1 MNLISFSV
9 KNATVK
15 WWRSLT
21 LGFLIFA
28 ATLVM
33 VIAGSFISAI
43 KHKVEN
49 VILQGFT
56 GHIQIRSDKSQE
68 GDMVEQYNKGWDA
81 IQPLRPASV
90 ASIQKLLHQKFPQV
104 DSSLLIRRSGF
115 LVNPEKKQETTFIGI
130 EPNAKQYQNAFLLK
144 EGKYLD
150 LLNPAG
156 ILLTEEQAA
165 AFHLKTGDSITITT
179 KNQYGHNSTLDL
191 KVVGIGNFIM
201 LSLFSYKACYLSNDS
216 MRKLLSLDPGSA
228 TDLILFTPNPGQTTS
243 LIRDI
248 SSELTA
254 AKVENTITAQETLKS
269 SDLKVTEFDIK
280 EDQTEPEKVKISGAS
295 EMGLSFK
302 SIGDTMF
309 IMLNILVLFL
319 MIIVSFLIVNLV
331 YLMGLER
338 YREIG
343 TMRALGFSRSQVTRI
358 FIGEILS
365 ISLLFGLLGSLL
377 SAGIVYFLGR
387 AGVPSPIPAM
397 DFIMGKS
404 LSLELDPVQIPITLG
419 VITAF
424 SLAAALY
431 PAYQACSVDPA
442 QTLRSI

>member
-1 MNLISFSV
+1 
-9 KNATVK
+9 
-15 WWRSLT
+15 
-21 LGFLIFA
+21 
-28 ATLVM
+28 
-33 VIAGSFISAI
+33 
-43 KHKVEN
+43 
-49 VILQGFT
+49 
-56 GHIQIRSDKSQE
+56 
-68 GDMVEQYNKGWDA
+68 
-81 IQPLRPASV
+81 
-90 ASIQKLLHQKFPQV
+90 
-104 DSSLLIRRSGF
+104 
-115 LVNPEKKQETTFIGI
+115 
-130 EPNAKQYQNAFLLK
+130 
-144 EGKYLD
+144 
-150 LLNPAG
+150 
-156 ILLTEEQAA
+156 
-165 AFHLKTGDSITITT
+165 
-179 KNQYGHNSTLDL
+179 
-191 KVVGIGNFIM
+191 
-201 LSLFSYKACYLSNDS
+201 
-216 MRKLLSLDPGSA
+216 
-228 TDLILFTPNPGQTTS
+228 
-243 LIRDI
+243 
-248 SSELTA
+248 
-254 AKVENTITAQETLKS
+254 QETLKS

-309 IMLNILVLFL
+309 VMLNILVLFL